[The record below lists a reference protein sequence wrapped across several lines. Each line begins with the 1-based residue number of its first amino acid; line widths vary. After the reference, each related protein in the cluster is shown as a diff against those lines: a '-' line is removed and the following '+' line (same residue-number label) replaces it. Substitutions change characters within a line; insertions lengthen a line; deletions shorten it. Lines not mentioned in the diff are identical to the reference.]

1 MAKLMN
7 PPQKKTY
14 TEFKKKKQPFDFQK
28 HKKLIILISSLLL
41 ATLVLSIG
49 LGIFLNWYFV
59 DTKYDSPFF
68 KSRVVLPDFSTLGI
82 TKEAVDKSFEYQKKS
97 FLRSHSTF
105 TPVTEGEI
113 LEGYNVTVDGIG
125 YFVTDGVVETTPYS
139 GSKLDDYEITDVGNH
154 VTESGASFF
163 PEIQQAV
170 IGKSVKEGTKTT
182 AELKYKDDYSIEE
195 LKGKTMRFEIT
206 IVSVT
211 KTNAPDYTDAFVKSK
226 TGFDTVAAYEKAL
239 REMVERE
246 LIWSTIVSKTEIK
259 KYPKKF
265 IKYYSNEF
273 DSYYQDKMLADNL
286 TFPQL
291 LSALG
296 LKDENEYNDAML
308 NYAQGVVKE
317 EMILYRIVKDEKIR
331 VSKAEYQKELERLAG
346 ENGYSDKVDEFEEG
360 YGKDVIRRTVLWDK
374 LKDHLRKNIT
384 ISG

>member
-41 ATLVLSIG
+41 AALVLSIG

-59 DTKYDSPFF
+59 DTPYDSPLF
-68 KSRVVLPDFSTLGI
+68 KSRVVLPDFGTLGI
-82 TKEAVDKSFEYQKKS
+82 TKENVDKSFEYQKKS
-97 FLRSHSTF
+97 FLRSNSTF

-113 LEGYNVTVDGIG
+113 VEGYNVTIDGIG
-125 YFVTDGVVETTPYS
+125 YFVTDGVVESTPYS

-206 IVSVT
+206 VVSVT

-246 LIWSTIVSKTEIK
+246 LIWSAIVSKTDIK

-273 DSYYQDKMLADNL
+273 DSYYQDKMATDNL

-291 LSALG
+291 LSSLG

-317 EMILYRIVKDEKIR
+317 EMILYRLVKDEKVR
-331 VSKAEYQKELERLAG
+331 VSKAEYQKELERLAS
-346 ENGYSDKVDEFEEG
+346 ENGYADKVDEFEEG
-360 YGKDVIRRTVLWDK
+360 YGKAVIQRTVLWDK
-374 LKDHLRKNIT
+374 LKEHLRVNIT
-384 ISG
+384 IGG

>member
-14 TEFKKKKQPFDFQK
+14 TTFKKKKQPFDFKK
-28 HKKLIILISSLLL
+28 HKKLIILVSSLLL
-41 ATLVLSIG
+41 AALVLSIG

-59 DTKYDSPFF
+59 DTKYDSPLF
-68 KSRVVLPDFSTLGI
+68 KSYVVLPDFGTLGV

-113 LEGYNVTVDGIG
+113 AEGYNVTIDGIG
-125 YFVTDGVVETTPYS
+125 YFVTNGVVETTPYS

-182 AELKYKDDYSIEE
+182 AELKYADDYSIEE

-226 TGFDTVAAYEKAL
+226 TGFETVAAYEQAL

-246 LIWSTIVSKTEIK
+246 LIWSAVVSGTEIK

-265 IKYYSNEF
+265 IKYYSDEF
-273 DSYYQDKMLADNL
+273 DSYYKNKMETDKL
-286 TFPQL
+286 TFTQL
-291 LSALG
+291 LSSLG
-296 LKDENEYNDAML
+296 FKDENEYNEAML
-308 NYAQGVVKE
+308 DYAQGVVKE
-317 EMILYRIVKDEKIR
+317 EMVLYRLVKDEKIR
-331 VSKAEYQKELERLAG
+331 VSRDEYKTELERLAK
-346 ENGYSDKVDEFEEG
+346 ENGYSDKIDDFEES
-360 YGKDVIRRTVLWDK
+360 YGEDIIRRTVLWDK
-374 LKDHLRKNIT
+374 LKEHLRKNIT

>member
-14 TEFKKKKQPFDFQK
+14 TKFKKKRQPFDFQK
-28 HKKLIILISSLLL
+28 HKKLIILVSALLL
-41 ATLVLSIG
+41 AALALSIG

-68 KSRVVLPDFSTLGI
+68 KSRVVLPDFGTLPV
-82 TKEAVDKSFEYQKKS
+82 TTEAVDKSFEYQKKS

-105 TPVTEGEI
+105 TPVNEGEI
-113 LEGYNVTVDGIG
+113 IEGYNVTVDGIG

-154 VTESGASFF
+154 ITESGASFF

-182 AELKYKDDYSIEE
+182 AELKYADDYSIEE

-211 KTNAPDYTDAFVKSK
+211 KTNAPDYTDAFIKSK
-226 TGFDTVAAYEKAL
+226 TGIDSVAAYEKAL

-246 LIWSTIVSKTEIK
+246 LIWSSIVSGTEIK

-265 IKYYSNEF
+265 IKFYSEEF
-273 DSYYQDKMLADNL
+273 DSYYQNKMATDNL
-286 TFPQL
+286 SFAQL
-291 LSALG
+291 LSSLG
-296 LKDENEYNDAML
+296 LKDESEYNEAML

-317 EMILYRIVKDEKIR
+317 EMILYRIAKDEKIR
-331 VSKAEYQKELERLAG
+331 VSKAEYNSELKRLAK
-346 ENGYSDKVDEFEEG
+346 ENGYSDKEDEFEEG
-360 YGKDVIRRTVLWDK
+360 YGKEVILRTVLWDK

-384 ISG
+384 IGG